1 MGTSLAFGTSLWPAD
16 AQLIFSLR
24 IYWSLM
30 APGRCPRTLCWSNRK
45 GNRPTPKRP
54 WVGLKPTTS
63 STNQILLEV
72 NERQW
77 TFVGKPFLGHI
88 LRPLAAV
95 HFVSRAVFVFCLEA
109 GLRPRDRKLTNT

>member
-1 MGTSLAFGTSLWPAD
+1 
-16 AQLIFSLR
+16 
-24 IYWSLM
+24 M

-72 NERQW
+72 NERRRSLGSHSWDIFSGPRPLLREYVNGFQLPRDL
-77 TFVGKPFLGHI
+77 VGKWTGTFGPAFGRCPFR
-88 LRPLAAV
+88 LRDGAPKTD
-95 HFVSRAVFVFCLEA
+95 
-109 GLRPRDRKLTNT
+109 DRREERNNNHQ